1 MASPVP
7 VRSQTPQQM
16 VTVPVA
22 AAVGEG
28 LTFLAM
34 ATATASSS
42 TKPKPPQTKR
52 EAQAVL
58 RHFGYAGLKI
68 DAIEPGTVPQEIA
81 RVYALTGPVL
91 EADGEM
97 RRRARTYVLVYEGD
111 EIRARELAGWR
122 VVDPEDEELDRQ
134 RLALAR
140 AG

>member
-1 MASPVP
+1 
-7 VRSQTPQQM
+7 M

-22 AAVGEG
+22 AVAGEG
-28 LTFLAM
+28 LPFLAM

-42 TKPKPPQTKR
+42 SKPNPPQTKR

-58 RHFGYAGLKI
+58 KHFGYVGLKI
-68 DAIEPGTVPQEIA
+68 DAIEPSVDPQEIA

-97 RRRARTYVLVYEGD
+97 RRRARTYVLVYDGD

-122 VVDPEDEELDRQ
+122 VVDPDEEECDRQ

-140 AG
+140 A